1 MSTSNFAVVTQIDD
15 QSLIQRARR
24 GDLEAFN
31 SLVLQY
37 QDSVYHVAYR
47 IMGDPQSA
55 SDVVQE
61 AFITAFRRLDT
72 FRGGSFKAW
81 LMRIATNQCYDE
93 LRRIKRRPAT
103 SVEDLGDPERDDAPD
118 LPDQSDLPEQVAQ
131 QRELQRAIAQCI
143 QSLGPDQRAVIV
155 MSDIEEMNYQE
166 IADAVGANL
175 GTIKSRLS
183 RARAAVR
190 DCLQAVQELLP
201 AAYRLTDDE

>member
-1 MSTSNFAVVTQIDD
+1 MASLQLTTDD